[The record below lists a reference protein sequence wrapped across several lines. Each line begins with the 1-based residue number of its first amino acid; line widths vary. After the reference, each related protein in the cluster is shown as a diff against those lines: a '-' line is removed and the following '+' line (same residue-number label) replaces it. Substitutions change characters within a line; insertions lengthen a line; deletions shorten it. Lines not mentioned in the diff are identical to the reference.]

1 MHLFHGPLIFL
12 LVLKTLILK
21 KLLNIG
27 FLIKILMFILSMTD
41 NFSKIPYKYQQNYI
55 I

>member
-1 MHLFHGPLIFL
+1 MHLFQGPLIFL
-12 LVLKTLILK
+12 LVLNTLIFK
-21 KLLNIG
+21 KLLNIR
-27 FLIKILMFILSMTD
+27 FLVKILTFMLSMTD